1 MRIDAETT
9 AKLTV
14 QRSRFFAVLF
24 PASGEG
30 DVKKV
35 LDGRRRWIKKARHHC
50 WALRYTNDA
59 GQLIEVARDDGEV
72 GKPGHKIL
80 GVLRRHDIEGGLIVS
95 RVFGGVKLGPAG
107 VGRAFREVAL
117 EAAETA
123 TQVR

>member
-9 AKLTV
+9 AKSTV

-24 PASGEG
+24 PASGEE
-30 DVKKV
+30 DVKRV
-35 LDGRRRWIKKARHHC
+35 LAQCRKRIKNARHHC
-50 WALRYTNDA
+50 WALRYTDQA

-80 GVLRRHDIEGGLIVS
+80 AVLRRHEIEGGLVVS

-107 VGRAFREVAL
+107 VGRAFREIAL
-117 EAAETA
+117 EVADIASR
-123 TQVR
+123 VR